1 MRIALIGAAGQLGTA
16 LQRSFAGSPAASE
29 PPGRWDV
36 APLEH
41 RQIEITDAA
50 SVDAALSAARPE
62 CVINTAAYN
71 LVDRAEDEPEAAC
84 RVNALGPRQL
94 ALWCAARDV
103 PLVHVSSDYVFGL
116 DRGRNTPYTE
126 DDPPGPQSAYAV
138 SKLAGE
144 YFVQALCPRSFVV
157 RTCGLYGRASSPGK
171 GNFVQTMLRL
181 GRERGTVRVVDD
193 QFCTPTFAADVAD
206 AIVRLI
212 PSGAWG
218 LYHATNSGETTW
230 CRLAREVFRVAG
242 LDAEVIPITTAEFAA
257 KARRPP
263 YSILGC
269 EKLKRTIGFELPPWQ
284 DAVARY
290 LAAS

>member
-16 LQRSFAGSPAASE
+16 LHRSFASSPAASE
-29 PPGRWDV
+29 QPGGWDIV
-36 APLEH
+36 PLEH
-41 RQIEITDAA
+41 RQIEITDPE
-50 SVDAALSAARPE
+50 SVDAALSAAQPQ

-71 LVDRAEDEPEAAC
+71 LVDRAEDEPEAAY

-116 DRGRNTPYTE
+116 AGERNTPYTE

-138 SKLAGE
+138 SKLSGE
-144 YFVQALCPRSFVV
+144 YFVQAHCPRSFVV

-193 QFCTPTFAADVAD
+193 QFCTPTFAVDVAD

-212 PSGAWG
+212 PTQAWG
-218 LYHATNSGETTW
+218 LYHATNSGQMTW
-230 CRLAREVFRVAG
+230 CRLAREVFRVAN
-242 LDAEVIPITTAEFAA
+242 LDVEVVPITTAEFGAP
-257 KARRPP
+257 ARRPA
-263 YSILGC
+263 YSVLCC
-269 EKLKRTIGFELPPWQ
+269 EKLQRATGCELPSWQ

-290 LAAS
+290 LATC

>member
-16 LQRSFAGSPAASE
+16 LQRSFASSPAASGQ
-29 PPGRWDV
+29 PGCYEV
-36 APLEH
+36 VSLEH
-41 RQIEITDAA
+41 RQIEITDPA

-71 LVDRAEDEPEAAC
+71 LVDRAEDEPEAAY

-94 ALWCAARDV
+94 ALWCAARNV

-116 DRGRNTPYTE
+116 AGERSTPYTE
-126 DDPPGPQSAYAV
+126 DDPPGPQSAYAL

-157 RTCGLYGRASSPGK
+157 RTCGLYGRANSPGK

-193 QFCTPTFAADVAD
+193 QFCTPTFATDVAE

-212 PSGAWG
+212 PTQAWG

-230 CRLAREVFRVAG
+230 CRLAREVFRIAG
-242 LDAEVIPITTAEFAA
+242 LDVEVVPITTADFAV
-257 KARRPP
+257 KAHRPP
-263 YSILGC
+263 YSVLSC
-269 EKLKRTIGFELPPWQ
+269 EKLKRATGADLPPWQ

-290 LAAS
+290 LATS